1 MEIFGYFVFAWFFIH
16 LIECLVFIK
25 LIASSQDGRPK
36 AIFYTMMFGYFY
48 LNRIKSKS

>member
-16 LIECLVFIK
+16 FIECFVFRK
-25 LIASSQDGRPK
+25 LIAKSPDGRSK

-48 LNRIKSKS
+48 LKSIKSKS